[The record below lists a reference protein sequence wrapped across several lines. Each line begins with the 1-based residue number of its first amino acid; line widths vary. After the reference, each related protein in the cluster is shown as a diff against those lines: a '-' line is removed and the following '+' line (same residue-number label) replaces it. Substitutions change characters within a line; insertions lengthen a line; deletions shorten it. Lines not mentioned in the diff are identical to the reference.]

1 MDWTER
7 DRYGRI
13 IGKIIHQGEDIN
25 LEMIRCGSRKLIGGT
40 IGGTWTHWGHV
51 DHSERTWLVRE
62 GAIGSEKGPMEMNRC
77 DAGGL
82 ALPGKAALPMKEAG

>member
-1 MDWTER
+1 
-7 DRYGRI
+7 
-13 IGKIIHQGEDIN
+13 
-25 LEMIRCGSRKLIGGT
+25 
-40 IGGTWTHWGHV
+40 V

-62 GAIGSEKGPMEMNRC
+62 GAIGSEKGPMEVNRC

>member
-1 MDWTER
+1 MIKPQSKNPTTV
-7 DRYGRI
+7 DRP
-13 IGKIIHQGEDIN
+13 
-25 LEMIRCGSRKLIGGT
+25 CGSRKLIGGT

-62 GAIGSEKGPMEMNRC
+62 GAIGREKGPMEVNRC
-77 DAGGL
+77 GAGGL